1 LKENIFTQ
9 SKAANLLFFFFW
21 GNQVIG
27 ERTHVNSNTT
37 YKPLFFLKYIQE
49 RIEKKVCFGYN
60 FNKNLHLLNMKKL
73 ACDLLGI
80 VILIGLFKEV
90 VLDVFCVLARLSKIF
105 LK

>member
-1 LKENIFTQ
+1 
-9 SKAANLLFFFFW
+9 
-21 GNQVIG
+21 
-27 ERTHVNSNTT
+27 
-37 YKPLFFLKYIQE
+37 
-49 RIEKKVCFGYN
+49 
-60 FNKNLHLLNMKKL
+60 LLNMKKL